1 MSEQTIAVAT
11 RESKQQSRSSQWIL
25 DLVVLWFVSL
35 AISGAMLVDIGSRN
49 PAYLHDFRININPDA
64 GHYLVLGHNILENHV
79 FSRASSP
86 PFVPDAL
93 RTPVY
98 PVVVGAVT
106 AVWNE
111 PLAVYALQMMLQLAV
126 IGIVYAFC
134 RIAFSRPIAIIA
146 GTFVATD
153 LAMAVGNFESMSEP
167 VFVFLET
174 AGVFVWICALRSEM
188 SVRRR
193 WYMMILSG
201 ILLGT
206 ATLTRPSG
214 QFLPIVLGAAEAFYF
229 ARRRN
234 WLAVRQLVC
243 AVALSYVVV
252 VPWCVRNHLV
262 FGIPRTTY
270 VDSVNLVHFVGA
282 SAYAVEHGTTLD
294 EAQAQI
300 EREFQLPKFAA
311 TYNYWKFGLRPKEI
325 DAAYRTAAP
334 QIVTRYPEVGNHW
347 RRKGTFRPQRRYL
360 LRHDKSRMG
369 LRRVISIGA
378 RTTGDRIRRL
388 CATATNSH
396 NDDVLAGYSRNSGR
410 RECCLW
416 DGNCNSRAVVSP
428 VVSSDCYHFL
438 VPDRD
443 DRWGWNRRN
452 CEVSVSRHSSS
463 IHSRRFGLGK
473 PSASNEIEFPN
484 SGRAVSDVTISIKNE
499 CRASI

>member
-334 QIVTRYPEVGNHW
+334 QIVTRYPLALLKSEIIGVGKALFGHNV
-347 RRKGTFRPQRRYL
+347 GTYSVMTNREWGCGGLSQLARGRLATAFDDFAQRPQTLTTMMCWQVIHAIVVAVSAACGMVIAIREPSFRQWSVPIVITFLYQIVMIGGVGIDATVRFRFPVTPAASILAALVWASLQRRMRL
-360 LRHDKSRMG
+360 NF
-369 LRRVISIGA
+369 
-378 RTTGDRIRRL
+378 RI
-388 CATATNSH
+388 
-396 NDDVLAGYSRNSGR
+396 
-410 RECCLW
+410 
-416 DGNCNSRAVVSP
+416 P
-428 VVSSDCYHFL
+428 VVL
-438 VPDRD
+438 
-443 DRWGWNRRN
+443 
-452 CEVSVSRHSSS
+452 
-463 IHSRRFGLGK
+463 
-473 PSASNEIEFPN
+473 
-484 SGRAVSDVTISIKNE
+484 
-499 CRASI
+499 